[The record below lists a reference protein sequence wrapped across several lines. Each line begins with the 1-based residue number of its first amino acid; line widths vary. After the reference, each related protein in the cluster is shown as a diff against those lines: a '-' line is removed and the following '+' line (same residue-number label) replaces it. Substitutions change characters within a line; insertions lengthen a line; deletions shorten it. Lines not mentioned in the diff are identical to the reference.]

1 MKSFFLLVILSLL
14 QCSSEIIFSSEVYFR
29 INQVG
34 YSINEPKSAVI
45 LSNKNFL
52 NKKFHIVS
60 VNENEEIL
68 EGKIAKNY
76 GQYASF
82 KYSYQID
89 FSRVIKTGRYKI
101 KLEEYISPSFE
112 VGEISYEEMTTAL
125 LDFFKVQRCG
135 YTSPYLH
142 KVCHIADATS
152 LIFDGKQ
159 TDEKLDLTGGWHDAG
174 DYTKFLNT
182 TAYAT
187 YMLIFSY
194 EFDPIKF
201 GFDNDNNGSP
211 DILEEAKIGL
221 DWLLRCNYQ
230 NKLLVTQVQDLR
242 DHGVGWRMPE
252 NDTLRFDRPAFLGIG
267 KNLIGIYV
275 SALAIGARVWR
286 EKFYMD
292 EFADK
297 CLTTAENFYALRTN
311 VHDVDSS
318 GTGAY
323 LDKTFNGKLALAAI
337 EMFKTSNRKSFLEQ
351 AKNYA
356 NLAGADYW
364 WSYGDISTLAHFRLS
379 EYDKKYTDFIKM
391 SLTHYKNNSKMNVF
405 ANGVPFSWGANN
417 TLLGISLQ
425 NILYKKITASS
436 EFDTVATEQKDYVLG
451 KNPWGICFVSGFGFR
466 SSKNLH
472 HQVRF
477 FTNKLPGGFAAGP
490 VNKKLFESYAITIY
504 NSNADSQFQDESA
517 VYYDEKNDYLTN
529 EPTIIA
535 NATAIFVTG
544 NLSSNN

>member
-1 MKSFFLLVILSLL
+1 MKSFLLLLFFSLL
-14 QCSSEIIFSSEVYFR
+14 QCSSEIISSSDVYFR

-34 YSINEPKSAVI
+34 YLNNEPKSAVI

-52 NKKFHIVS
+52 NKKFYIVS
-60 VNENEEIL
+60 VNENEEVL
-68 EGKIAKNY
+68 EGKISKNF

-89 FSRVIKTGRYKI
+89 FSRVFKTGRYKI
-101 KLEEYISPSFE
+101 KLDEYVSPSFE
-112 VGEISYEEMTTAL
+112 VGEINYDEMTTAL

-152 LIFDGKQ
+152 LIIDGKQ

-182 TAYAT
+182 TALAT

-201 GFDNDNNGSP
+201 GFDENKNGAP
-211 DILEEAKIGL
+211 DILEEAKVGL

-242 DHGVGWRMPE
+242 DHDVGWRMPE
-252 NDTLRFDRPAFLGIG
+252 NDTLRFDRPAYLGIG

-286 EKFYMD
+286 DKFYMD
-292 EFADK
+292 DFADN
-297 CLTTAENFYALRTN
+297 CLTVAENFYSLRN
-311 VHDVDSS
+311 SVPDLDST

-337 EMFKTSNRKSFLEQ
+337 EMFKTTNRKTFLEQ

-356 NLAGADYW
+356 DLAGADYW
-364 WSYGDISTLAHFRLS
+364 WSYGDISSLAHFRIS
-379 EYDKKYTDFIKM
+379 EFDIKYADYIKM
-391 SLTHYKNNSKMNVF
+391 SLNNYKKNSLKYVF
-405 ANGVPFSWGANN
+405 SNGVSFGWGANN
-417 TLLGISLQ
+417 TLLGITLK
-425 NILYKKITASS
+425 NILYKKITSS
-436 EFDTVATEQKDYVLG
+436 NEFDTLAAQQRDYVLG

-490 VNKKLFESYAITIY
+490 VSKKNFESYSIPLE
-504 NSNADSQFQDESA
+504 NSNADKQFQDENA
-517 VYYDEKNDYLTN
+517 VYFDEKNDYLTN
-529 EPTIIA
+529 EPTIVA
-535 NATAIFVTG
+535 NATAIFVMG
-544 NLSSNN
+544 NLSSKK